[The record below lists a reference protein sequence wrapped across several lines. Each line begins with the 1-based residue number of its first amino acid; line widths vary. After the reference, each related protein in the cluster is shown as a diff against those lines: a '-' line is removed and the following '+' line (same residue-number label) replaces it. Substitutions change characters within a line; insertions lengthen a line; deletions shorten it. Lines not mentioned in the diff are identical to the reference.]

1 MSLKEKL
8 NIVLDESE
16 ETAINIAS
24 RNEKKEELV
33 EVVKNFLNKDLD
45 MEETI
50 IEVNH
55 IFNI

>member
-50 IEVNH
+50 VEVNH
-55 IFNI
+55 ILNI

>member
-55 IFNI
+55 ILNI

>member
-1 MSLKEKL
+1 MSLKDKL

-45 MEETI
+45 MEETLE
-50 IEVNH
+50 EVNH

>member
-1 MSLKEKL
+1 MSLKDKL

-45 MEETI
+45 MEETLE
-50 IEVNH
+50 EVNH
-55 IFNI
+55 ILNI